1 MKAVSLSPRI
11 KYFHCDGG
19 DEDNHGV
26 LVLLGSNGRPTKAS
40 DINDQ
45 ADFRFW
51 FKNFKIAEDMMAEL
65 YPAAEAITA

>member
-19 DEDNHGV
+19 DEGPHGV

-40 DINDQ
+40 DISDQ

-65 YPAAEAITA
+65 YPAAKAVTA

>member
-19 DEDNHGV
+19 DEGPHGV
-26 LVLLGSNGRPTKAS
+26 LVLLGASGRPTKAS

-51 FKNFKIAEDMMAEL
+51 FKNFKIAEEAMASRFSS
-65 YPAAEAITA
+65 EAITA

>member
-19 DEDNHGV
+19 DEDAHGV

-40 DINDQ
+40 DIGDQ

-51 FKNFKIAEDMMAEL
+51 FKNFKITEDMMAEL

>member
-19 DEDNHGV
+19 DEGPHGV

-65 YPAAEAITA
+65 YPAAKAITA